1 MVGLKQLSLG
11 SGNNL
16 IVIVSGTHVNNSS
29 SSRERDGLSEGNNSD
44 VHTMDNYQVR
54 GKVLVCGYISVLYDL
69 TRVAL
74 RRKCVLKDAWFEAWP
89 AGSGGCWVKRRMG
102 TW

>member
-29 SSRERDGLSEGNNSD
+29 SSSRERDGLSEGNNSD
-44 VHTMDNYQVR
+44 VRTMDNRIIIESEENLKDIFLCFTTYQ
-54 GKVLVCGYISVLYDL
+54 G
-69 TRVAL
+69 L
-74 RRKCVLKDAWFEAWP
+74 RRKCVLKDA
-89 AGSGGCWVKRRMG
+89 V
-102 TW
+102 

>member
-29 SSRERDGLSEGNNSD
+29 SRERDRQGKGNNAD
-44 VHTMDNYQVR
+44 VRTMDNYRVR

-74 RRKCVLKDAWFEAWP
+74 RRKCVLKDARFEAWP